1 MLGKLWRYRDLM
13 LSLARRNYQLRYR
26 QSIAGFVWAIV
37 PPLLSVG
44 VATLVFGKVAKV
56 DTGNIPYP
64 LFAFAALAPWTFF
77 MNSITYAAGSVV
89 QSQGM
94 ISRIPFPRAVLPL
107 SMAGTVL
114 IDLGF
119 ASLTFIVYVYV
130 TGAGLPLTALWAP
143 LLLVLEI
150 ALTVGIVLLV
160 SAVNVF
166 VRDVR
171 LAVPFLVQAL
181 LFLTPVMYALDSV
194 PKSARPWY
202 RLNPMAGLMESFR
215 DVLIEGRAP
224 QLALLLPAL
233 IGSVA
238 VLLIGVWYFSSTESR
253 FADVV

>member
-1 MLGKLWRYRDLM
+1 
-13 LSLARRNYQLRYR
+13 
-26 QSIAGFVWAIV
+26 V

-44 VATLVFGKVAKV
+44 VATLVFSKVAHV
-56 DTGNIPYP
+56 DTKNVPYP

-77 MNSITYAAGSVV
+77 MNSITYATGSVV
-89 QSQGM
+89 QSQAM
-94 ISRIPFPRAVLPL
+94 ISRLSFPRAVLPL
-107 SMAGTVL
+107 AMTGTVL
-114 IDLGF
+114 IDLAF
-119 ASLTFIVYVYV
+119 ASLTFIVYVFV

-143 LLLVLEI
+143 LLLLLEI

-181 LFLTPVMYALDSV
+181 LFLTPVMYALSSV
-194 PKSARPWY
+194 PKGARSWY

-215 DVLIEGRAP
+215 DVLIMGKAP
-224 QLALLLPAL
+224 QLDLLLPAM
-233 IGSVA
+233 IGSFA
-238 VLLIGVWYFSSTESR
+238 VLLGGIWYFGSIESR